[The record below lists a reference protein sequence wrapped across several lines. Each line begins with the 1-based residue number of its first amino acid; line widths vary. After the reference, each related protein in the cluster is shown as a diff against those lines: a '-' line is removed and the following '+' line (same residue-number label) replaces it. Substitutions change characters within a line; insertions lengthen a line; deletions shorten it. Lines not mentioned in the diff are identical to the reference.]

1 MIKPIKLPAFDP
13 TQCLIMAVDDV
24 PANLKILQKI
34 LDMVG
39 YRTTFATRGQQVLDR
54 LNDIKPDLILLDLM
68 MPEMSGSEVCTRLKQ
83 NPATASIPIIFVTA
97 SHDIE
102 HLAQAF
108 ECGAVD
114 YVTKPFNATELLA
127 RIQTHLDLSQLRQ
140 QAQFQAQWEALS
152 RQIVQD
158 IHASIQLHDIL
169 NNTVKALQ
177 QLLTAR
183 RVMVYRSCDRQGCE
197 LLAIAGD
204 DLASEIWVQAV
215 GCPDLDRHRE
225 IGPTLTEQQIGLS
238 EAASIPLQIWA
249 SDGQADVPQELCL
262 PIYQE
267 GQLWGCLVGQNAPCA
282 RPWDQQEVA
291 TLTLIVQQLEISIQH
306 AELHQRLSAAN
317 QELERISNTDG
328 LTQIANRR
336 CFDRQLKREWRR
348 MQREKQPLALILCD
362 IDYFKQFND
371 TYGHPSGDT
380 CLVAV
385 AQALKHC
392 LKRPADLVARY
403 GGEEFVML
411 LPNTELAGAIELVE
425 QMQGAIAALDLAD
438 APTHRLTLSFGIH
451 RVVPQPLM
459 AASMALEQADQ
470 ALYAAK
476 QAGRNQYVI
485 APPAAAKPNPQP
497 CQGGANLG
505 GDPSDWPRAKD

>member
-1 MIKPIKLPAFDP
+1 MVNPPVFEPA
-13 TQCLIMAVDDV
+13 QCLIMAVDDV
-24 PANLKILQKI
+24 PANLKILQKV
-34 LDMVG
+34 LDTVG

-54 LNDIKPDLILLDLM
+54 LNDVKPDLILLDLM
-68 MPEMSGSEVCTRLKQ
+68 MPEMSGIDVCAQLQQ
-83 NPATASIPIIFVTA
+83 NLSTAHIPVIFLTA
-97 SHDIE
+97 SHEIE

-114 YVTKPFNATELLA
+114 YVTKPFNVVELLA
-127 RIQTHLDLSQLRQ
+127 RIRTHLELSQLRKR
-140 QAQFQAQWEALS
+140 AQFQAQWEAIS

-158 IHASIQLHDIL
+158 IHASIHLQDIL
-169 NNTVKALQ
+169 NNTVKAIQ

-183 RVMVYRSCDRQGCE
+183 RVMVYRSCDPQGCK
-197 LLAIAGD
+197 LLALSGD
-204 DLASEIWVQAV
+204 GLSSELCVQGL
-215 GCPDLDRHRE
+215 GCPYLEHH
-225 IGPTLTEQQIGLS
+225 PPVVPNLTKQQISLI
-238 EAASIPLQIWA
+238 EAAPLPPPTA
-249 SDGQADVPQELCL
+249 PSSCRSDVPQELYL
-262 PIYQE
+262 PIHQQ
-267 GQLWGCLVGQNAPCA
+267 GQLWGGLVVQNDPCA
-282 RPWDQQEVA
+282 RSWAQQEVE

-336 CFDRQLKREWRR
+336 CFDRRLTREWRR
-348 MQREKQPLALILCD
+348 LQREKQSLALILCD

-385 AQALKHC
+385 AQALQSC

-403 GGEEFVML
+403 GGEEFVVL
-411 LPNTELAGAIELVE
+411 LPNTELAGAIGVVE
-425 QMQGAIAALDLAD
+425 QMQGAIAKVAIAD
-438 APTHRLTLSFGIH
+438 APTHRLTLSFGIYAA
-451 RVVPQPLM
+451 VPQHGTQAT
-459 AASMALEQADQ
+459 AALALADR

-485 APPAAAKPNPQP
+485 APDISVASSIETSP
-497 CQGGANLG
+497 
-505 GDPSDWPRAKD
+505 